1 MKRRLEVEPDFY
13 SQEVDDIL
21 DALDDFSDGFSDHEG
36 EASQTE
42 DVQSSKN
49 VKSSAIS
56 EIKEEILK
64 EKEKIEEEKK
74 EMTKIESSI
83 SENDLHGTVKNLPNV
98 KNLDPKDFVVYE
110 KLDQDF
116 RNHVLIILTKLR
128 NCDVTMT

>member
-21 DALDDFSDGFSDHEG
+21 DALDDFSDGCSDHEG
-36 EASQTE
+36 ESSQPE
-42 DVQSSKN
+42 EVQSSKN

-116 RNHVLIILTKLR
+116 RNRVLLILR
-128 NCDVTMT
+128 NCDVTMTL

>member
-1 MKRRLEVEPDFY
+1 MKNV
-13 SQEVDDIL
+13 
-21 DALDDFSDGFSDHEG
+21 
-36 EASQTE
+36 
-42 DVQSSKN
+42 SS

-56 EIKEEILK
+56 EIKEEIVK

-116 RNHVLIILTKLR
+116 RNNVLLTRNNQNNILI
-128 NCDVTMT
+128 VY

>member
-1 MKRRLEVEPDFY
+1 MKNVSL
-13 SQEVDDIL
+13 
-21 DALDDFSDGFSDHEG
+21 
-36 EASQTE
+36 
-42 DVQSSKN
+42 

-116 RNHVLIILTKLR
+116 RNHVLLTRNIYRILKKYYTNTRLLLKHKMKKFFEGR
-128 NCDVTMT
+128 N

>member
-1 MKRRLEVEPDFY
+1 MEVEPDFY

-21 DALDDFSDGFSDHEG
+21 DALDDFSEGFSDNEG
-36 EASQTE
+36 ESSQVE
-42 DVQSSKN
+42 DVKNVSS

-116 RNHVLIILTKLR
+116 RNHVLLTHSYYVMLIR
-128 NCDVTMT
+128 